1 MSREAVE
8 SCLQARKETADY
20 FPGQEHEAAEAFY
33 IQNDQIAYMAVLY
46 TDENWRCYGNGYA
59 LFANGEKVRFTMD
72 GNNDPNVRDKCIR
85 ASRQLAQTYQGTLHQ
100 GIIDSQGTFWPEH
113 NFQDH
118 GNANGHAQ

>member
-1 MSREAVE
+1 MDRTTTYY
-8 SCLQARKETADY
+8 L
-20 FPGQEHEAAEAFY
+20 GQEHETAEAFY
-33 IQNDQIAYMAVLY
+33 IHTDQIAYMAVLY

-100 GIIDSQGTFWPEH
+100 GIIDSQGTFWPNH
-113 NFQDH
+113 VLQDR
-118 GNANGHAQ
+118 ANSYGHAQ